1 MKNLFAAAAV
11 TSAAIVA
18 SPAAA
23 ATVFSFNES
32 ASSVTVSPIKEGCVG
47 IFFSKAS
54 CTLSAD
60 FASGAS
66 GYSFLADEAGDTD
79 YVSNFIDWSIVLQG
93 IKPTGAGLY
102 NVAVDLVFS
111 SPDTASGSASGIA
124 GFGTLLGVLSAG
136 GVSWHNGG
144 VGSVSFADGSV
155 LGFDLDEVL
164 EGGLGTSTT
173 SGIKFTAEAVAPV
186 PLPAAGWLMLAGI
199 GGMAAVGRKRER
211 A

>member
-1 MKNLFAAAAV
+1 MKTLIAAAAI
-11 TSAAIVA
+11 TSAAIAA

-23 ATVFSFNES
+23 ATVFSFDEA
-32 ASSVTVSPIKEGCVG
+32 ASSVSVSPIKEGCVG
-47 IFFSKAS
+47 AFFTKAS

-60 FASGAS
+60 FGSDAA
-66 GYSFLADEAGDTD
+66 GYSFTADEAGDAD
-79 YVSNFIDWSIVLQG
+79 YVSSFIDWSIVLKG
-93 IKPTGAGLY
+93 WKPTGAGLY
-102 NVAVDLVFS
+102 NVAVNLVFS
-111 SPDTASGSASGIA
+111 SPDTASGSASGTA

-164 EGGLGTSTT
+164 TGGLGTSTT
-173 SGIKFTAEAVAPV
+173 SGIAFTAEAVAPV

-199 GGMAAVGRKRER
+199 GGMAAVGRKRKN